1 MEAEGNAAGDKIR
14 AAKAAGTF
22 ESRKDSLLADLKAAK
37 EKYQDVTGEEWPADV
52 AAREKKKKK
61 K

>member
-1 MEAEGNAAGDKIR
+1 MNAAGDKIR